1 MLDGSNIPHVERANP
16 EEFIHLFLNNS
27 ERLVEFLEH
36 LVKVLDFCSSLS
48 RGKCRTHKMQ
58 KEFSCQRLI
67 DTITAALRLEDYNNS
82 RGLLYPL
89 SAILKN
95 SA

>member
-36 LVKVLDFCSSLS
+36 LVKVLDFSSS
-48 RGKCRTHKMQ
+48 FIKQEMQ
-58 KEFSCQRLI
+58 N
-67 DTITAALRLEDYNNS
+67 A
-82 RGLLYPL
+82 
-89 SAILKN
+89 
-95 SA
+95 